1 MNPPQILHSEDV
13 LMSHGPR
20 SVLDFASSPGRRRFF
35 RSVRTPNAY
44 RTQVAWAAA

>member
-20 SVLDFASSPGRRRFF
+20 SVLDFANRPVKTCGLSLC
-35 RSVRTPNAY
+35 
-44 RTQVAWAAA
+44 